1 MRKEATE
8 FNNGIEDIG
17 DAISGTAISAISL
30 VSVIISV
37 PWLIVRTVT
46 EESSGLIDEIT
57 K

>member
-8 FNNGIEDIG
+8 FNNSVEDIG

-30 VSVIISV
+30 ASVIISV
-37 PWLIVRTVT
+37 PWLIVRVAT
-46 EESSGLIDEIT
+46 EESSGLIDEIV